1 MTVGAKRDRSWGL
14 MDGALAVAH
23 RRERMPVWQE
33 AAGVLLGGVLA
44 LAGAAISPRWT
55 TRRRRAWEVAA
66 CALSGGL
73 VARLIL
79 DRAPGLGAAVPQL
92 LLAAVL
98 ITASLVDLHERIIP
112 NELVLVTVAA
122 WPVLH
127 LLVPRFSWVWALGG
141 AALGGGTLLL
151 VALATRGGMGM
162 GDVKLAGAFGLYLG
176 LSETFVA
183 LAVAFLLGGLVSL
196 ALLALGVVG
205 RKDHIPFGPFLAAG
219 ALVGLLYGDPLFRA
233 LGY

>member
-1 MTVGAKRDRSWGL
+1 M
-14 MDGALAVAH
+14 
-23 RRERMPVWQE
+23 WQE
-33 AAGVLLGGVLA
+33 AAGVLLGGTLA
-44 LAGAAISPRWT
+44 LTGAAVSPRWMA
-55 TRRRRAWEVAA
+55 RRPRAWEVGA
-66 CALSGGL
+66 CALAGGL
-73 VARLIL
+73 VALL
-79 DRAPGLGAAVPQL
+79 VLKRAPGLGAALPQI

-127 LLVPRFSWVWALGG
+127 LLAPRFSWAWALGG

-151 VALATRGGMGM
+151 VALASRGGMGM

-183 LAVAFLLGGLVSL
+183 LAAAFLLGGLVSL

-219 ALVGLLYGDPLFRA
+219 ALVGLLYGDPLFRV